1 MTLKKAELNLK
12 SMRTLMLM
20 ITTKFMIL
28 ACFMIVLGL
37 AVYSYYHS
45 FSFFQE
51 GVKSGRF
58 FTPALITFLL
68 GVFLLIVTLFGFFGT
83 LKQSTCLVNL
93 YALILGLMVLLKVVV
108 VILAFSLDP
117 WRLREALYIP
127 ISQYV
132 SDQEIEMEINQ
143 LQVSLDCCG
152 SESFFDYVGMEF
164 TGNHDTTVALASY
177 QGGVVE
183 VVIPATCCS
192 KQKEGVCITLR
203 PRGCKTALIDTFMH
217 HSGVIGILGLCVTI
231 MKVLGIV
238 FALLLARCIRKAK
251 SERGLMSWTIT
262 EQSIVAR
269 QDEIANQVGDQSGSE
284 NQAGNLAG
292 NHHQPPPWAVT
303 NGDASGEVPTATHI
317 VVP

>member
-1 MTLKKAELNLK
+1 MALKKAELSLK
-12 SMRTLMLM
+12 SMRNLMLM

-28 ACFMIVLGL
+28 ACVMIALGFG
-37 AVYSYYHS
+37 VYSYYHT

-68 GVFLLIVTLFGFFGT
+68 GVFLLVVTLFGFFGT

-93 YALILGLMVLLKVVV
+93 YALLLGLMIILKVVV

-117 WRLREALYIP
+117 WRIREALYIP

-132 SDQEIEMEINQ
+132 SDLEIEMEINR

-164 TGNHDTTVALASY
+164 TSNQDTTVALVPY
-177 QGGVVE
+177 QESVVE
-183 VVIPATCCS
+183 VVVPATCCA
-192 KQKEGVCITLR
+192 KQNEGVCFTLR
-203 PRGCKTALIDTFMH
+203 PRGCKTALIDMFMH
-217 HSGVIGILGLCVTI
+217 HSGVIGILGMCVTI
-231 MKVLGIV
+231 MKVLGII
-238 FALLLARCIRKAK
+238 FSLLLARCIRKAK

-262 EQSIVAR
+262 EQSILAR
-269 QDEIANQVGDQSGSE
+269 QDEIANQTGDQSGNQSE
-284 NQAGNLAG
+284 TQAGN
-292 NHHQPPPWAVT
+292 HQAVT
-303 NGDASGEVPTATHI
+303 NDGASGEVPTATHI
-317 VVP
+317 EVPRF